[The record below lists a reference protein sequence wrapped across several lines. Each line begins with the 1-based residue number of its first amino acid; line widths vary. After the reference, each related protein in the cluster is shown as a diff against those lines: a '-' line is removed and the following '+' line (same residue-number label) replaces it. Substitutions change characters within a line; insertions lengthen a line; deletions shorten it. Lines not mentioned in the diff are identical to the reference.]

1 MLFILIDILYI
12 INPFSYIYIQSIL
25 YYSADSFL
33 KGEAPGGHTD
43 SWRWE
48 REKQC
53 LNERLYHA
61 IKSLIDKGKEHEGC
75 IFLKQ
80 MAKFAHLFNFNT
92 NWEAGDI
99 NNSEANQW
107 KDKCLKLISESN
119 IEIQHYHVIL
129 IRDPVSCVGSW
140 VSKSGEVHNNN
151 LHPDEVGVNQL
162 LEVYSKVT
170 ENQSIVIDCD
180 DLASCPSKVL
190 QELCVAVGIDYSE
203 NMLTWEVGQHKCD
216 GPWAKW
222 WYHDVWKSSGWDL
235 SNGHTQQQYRTISQD
250 ILPTLRMAIPAYN
263 FLSTLTAAHKQRNIT
278 TPPTGKL
285 FEDPRNEHVLVYVGT
300 PSKGRIIPRDMA
312 SISPFDSS
320 VQGGD
325 ACWEGLRVYNG
336 RIFHL
341 DHHLDR
347 LFRSAKALGF
357 ENVHS
362 RDEVV
367 DAIFRVL
374 AANGMRD
381 GAHMR
386 LTRTRGEKCTSSMNP
401 LFK

>member
-1 MLFILIDILYI
+1 
-12 INPFSYIYIQSIL
+12 
-25 YYSADSFL
+25 
-33 KGEAPGGHTD
+33 
-43 SWRWE
+43 
-48 REKQC
+48 

-140 VSKSGEVHNNN
+140 VAKSGYVHNNN

-190 QELCVAVGIDYSE
+190 QELCVAVGIEYSE
-203 NMLTWEVGQHKCD
+203 QMSVF
-216 GPWAKW
+216 
-222 WYHDVWKSSGWDL
+222 
-235 SNGHTQQQYRTISQD
+235 TIVE
-250 ILPTLRMAIPAYN
+250 N
-263 FLSTLTAAHKQRNIT
+263 
-278 TPPTGKL
+278 
-285 FEDPRNEHVLVYVGT
+285 
-300 PSKGRIIPRDMA
+300 SKG
-312 SISPFDSS
+312 S
-320 VQGGD
+320 GD
-325 ACWEGLRVYNG
+325 CKIFCLPNPALAGAVYPVL
-336 RIFHL
+336 RIFG
-341 DHHLDR
+341 DQ
-347 LFRSAKALGF
+347 
-357 ENVHS
+357 
-362 RDEVV
+362 
-367 DAIFRVL
+367 
-374 AANGMRD
+374 
-381 GAHMR
+381 
-386 LTRTRGEKCTSSMNP
+386 TSSKQNLNTLNKLIVVSSCLSCLSIMC
-401 LFK
+401 LI